1 MKRLKRINC
10 LCSLP
15 TASNTVTLAEVS
27 YISEFFLLMLVVLLV
42 MLLIV
47 NTDPRSVFM
56 VLAVYH
62 Q

>member
-27 YISEFFLLMLVVLLV
+27 TISEKIVLMRVVLLV

-47 NTDPRSVFM
+47 NVDLRSVFM